1 MAMFGSMGAKRSPFD
16 FKPQV
21 YGTPGIGDG
30 LPGATPMG
38 GVGDFISP
46 ETRNILDTAPP
57 AKAGF
62 GARDVVGIIGDAL
75 SAMGGGQG
83 VYTQMKLRER
93 DTQQRL
99 QMAKQQRQ
107 ADMEDWRAK
116 FDYERQF
123 PKEAQ
128 PTEFERILDAAGF
141 GPEEKLRLLQQ
152 RARNTADPLQAVKT
166 YGADGSEGLQFVRP
180 SQMQGGGDPISPS
193 PGAPPPAAD
202 GPNSN
207 FMTVDQYSAVRQGL
221 GNGFGAWQSK
231 HQVPVLVNSAEEMAR
246 LPAGTPVVSPD
257 GRRGVKK

>member
-38 GVGDFISP
+38 GAGDFISP

-93 DTQQRL
+93 DTAQRL
-99 QMAKQQRQ
+99 GLAQQQRQ

-123 PKEAQ
+123 PKA
-128 PTEFERILDAAGF
+128 
-141 GPEEKLRLLQQ
+141 
-152 RARNTADPLQAVKT
+152 
-166 YGADGSEGLQFVRP
+166 
-180 SQMQGGGDPISPS
+180 PS
-193 PGAPPPAAD
+193 PNDTERDFAYIEQTLGRD
-202 GPNSN
+202 
-207 FMTVDQYSAVRQGL
+207 SAIQWL
-221 GNGFGAWQSK
+221 KNK
-231 HQVPVLVNSAEEMAR
+231 
-246 LPAGTPVVSPD
+246 TDPVVSIPVPGGTYLGPRSGMAATVEKGGD
-257 GRRGVKK
+257 RPSVGNAAPQSAIDYLRKNPSLADQFDAKYGAGAAAAALGQGGSGLTSPNSFP

>member
-1 MAMFGSMGAKRSPFD
+1 MFGSMGAKRSPFD

-93 DTQQRL
+93 DTAQRL
-99 QMAKQQRQ
+99 QMAQQQRQ

-123 PKEAQ
+123 PKAPVPNDTERDWNFYKANLS
-128 PTEFERILDAAGF
+128 PEEFEKWRINNVVDK
-141 GPEEKLRLLQQ
+141 PRW
-152 RARNTADPLQAVKT
+152 
-166 YGADGSEGLQFVRP
+166 
-180 SQMQGGGDPISPS
+180 QM
-193 PGAPPPAAD
+193 
-202 GPNSN
+202 
-207 FMTVDQYSAVRQGL
+207 L
-221 GNGFGAWQSK
+221 
-231 HQVPVLVNSAEEMAR
+231 
-246 LPAGTPVVSPD
+246 PD
-257 GRRGVKK
+257 GRLAQIGGYQPEGGGQGLAGAGAASPLPAIGSIMPDPRKGGAVSNGGGNFPR

>member
-99 QMAKQQRQ
+99 QMAQQQRQ

-123 PKEAQ
+123 PK
-128 PTEFERILDAAGF
+128 AG
-141 GPEEKLRLLQQ
+141 
-152 RARNTADPLQAVKT
+152 
-166 YGADGSEGLQFVRP
+166 GSEPDVIQLQRIADDPNQPESVRKAARDRVTSMNDP
-180 SQMQGGGDPISPS
+180 IVNVSLGGRDFAGPRSLFLGSQGGGDPRISPQPVAQNPAPTVGS
-193 PGAPPPAAD
+193 GAPHL
-202 GPNSN
+202 
-207 FMTVDQYSAVRQGL
+207 TIDQMGA
-221 GNGFGAWQSK
+221 FGSMFPKWQQREK
-231 HQVPVLVNSAEEMAR
+231 VPVLVTSAAEMAR
-246 LPAGTPVVSPD
+246 VPKGTMVISPD
-257 GRRGVKK
+257 GRRGVKQ

>member
-93 DTQQRL
+93 DTAQRL
-99 QMAKQQRQ
+99 QMAQQQRQ

-123 PKEAQ
+123 PK
-128 PTEFERILDAAGF
+128 
-141 GPEEKLRLLQQ
+141 
-152 RARNTADPLQAVKT
+152 AVAPHYWET
-166 YGADGSEGLQFVRP
+166 NDGSLGMIGPDGQPKIVFQDPTPKQETIQVRDP
-180 SQMQGGGDPISPS
+180 ATGEVKWFKVPVGGGDPSVSPS
-193 PGAPPPAAD
+193 PGGVPNRPAIGSVITDPRKA
-202 GPNSN
+202 GAGSG
-207 FMTVDQYSAVRQGL
+207 QG
-221 GNGFGAWQSK
+221 GFR
-231 HQVPVLVNSAEEMAR
+231 P
-246 LPAGTPVVSPD
+246 
-257 GRRGVKK
+257 